1 MVTSAARCL
10 RRTDTRNSPP
20 AAQTSASPGPGCI
33 AGVLRSILAS
43 GGAGNRVPASS
54 RALPSRR
61 RSGPTASPPSGEC
74 VRERP
79 NLVFNVVVAI
89 EIRPCREDPGEEE
102 CRIDGGQFALP
113 GPPPGCHV
121 EKVIVE
127 AFVTGA
133 VG

>member
-1 MVTSAARCL
+1 VAQETAFRLPAVRYRRAAVL
-10 RRTDTRNSPP
+10 GPP
-20 AAQTSASPGPGCI
+20 P
-33 AGVLRSILAS
+33 VH
-43 GGAGNRVPASS
+43 
-54 RALPSRR
+54 
-61 RSGPTASPPSGEC
+61 PPIEC

-79 NLVFNVVVAI
+79 NLVFDVVVAI

-127 AFVTGA
+127 ALVTGA
-133 VG
+133 VGLRTLRAGPEKS